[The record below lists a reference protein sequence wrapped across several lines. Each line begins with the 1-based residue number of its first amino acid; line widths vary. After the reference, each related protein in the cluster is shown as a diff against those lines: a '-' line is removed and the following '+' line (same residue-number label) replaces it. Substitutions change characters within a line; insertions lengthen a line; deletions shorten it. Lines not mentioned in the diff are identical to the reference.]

1 MSRPFTPV
9 LAGTFVLFLAVGLG
23 ACNRVQDLPV
33 EVFKSPTCGCCTKW
47 VEHMRQAGF
56 TVSVKDIPDAELN
69 ALKDTNGVPAEL
81 RSCHTA
87 RIGRYTV
94 EGHVPAADVRR
105 MLDEEPSDAGI
116 AVGGMPI
123 GSPGMEIPSGLV
135 QRYEVRAFSANAVG
149 RVVATHGQ

>member
-1 MSRPFTPV
+1 MKASSARLV
-9 LAGTFVLFLAVGLG
+9 VAILATVATLA
-23 ACNRVQDLPV
+23 ACRRAPDLSL

-56 TVSVKDIPDAELN
+56 TVTVTDIPDAELST
-69 ALKDTNGVPAEL
+69 LKDRQGIPAEL

-94 EGHVPAADVRR
+94 EGHVPAADVKRL
-105 MLDEEPSDAGI
+105 LDEQPAESGI

-123 GSPGMEIPSGLV
+123 GSPGMEVPNGAV
-135 QRYEVRAFSANAVG
+135 QRYEVRAFNGKAAG
-149 RVVATHGQ
+149 RVFATHGQ